1 MEILGT
7 LSGLNVFRNWLQ
19 CLVLVLPWHEE
30 ASRLRIHG
38 HVVDRLQMVEIVLEL
53 ATVAFVLELPIHVS

>member
-1 MEILGT
+1 MEILST

-30 ASRLRIHG
+30 TSRLRIHG
-38 HVVDRLQMVEIVLEL
+38 HVVDRLQMVEVVLQL
-53 ATVAFVLELPIHVS
+53 AAVAFVLELPVHVS